1 MSISNHLCGAGE
13 GPPRVYFQYWVP
25 VRQNLGAGGVY
36 GAIDRLR
43 NGAMSILKGGSPEE
57 HRLFAE
63 LMKELKADAE
73 NMKTYVKDGTVEAH
87 LDALIKKIMA
97 YEKEYHDGH
106 PEHGHMK
113 SQWPSAN
120 ANFDFNYYP
129 RPPHI
134 PPVYSVGSP
143 WAAVPCSHPV
153 RFNQIPFS

>member
-25 VRQNLGAGGVY
+25 VRQNLGMSGVKDLLHRAGNTAKAVWY
-36 GAIDRLR
+36 GGTA
-43 NGAMSILKGGSPEE
+43 EE

-73 NMKTYVKDGTVEAH
+73 NMKTYVKDGTVEPH
-87 LDALIKKIMA
+87 LDALKKKIMA

-106 PEHGHMK
+106 PEHGHMT

-120 ANFDFNYYP
+120 ANIDFNYYP
-129 RPPHI
+129 RPPYLF
-134 PPVYSVGSP
+134 PVYSVGSP

-153 RFNQIPFS
+153 RFNQIPFQ